1 MMKYGLLFLATLIAA
16 CNNRQQPVA
25 DTPPPDSV
33 VMTPTDT
40 MITITDTA
48 VVPALVESWK
58 AFEQYNGKYAADV
71 KLLQKQPLKERLKAM
86 LGEEEKDF
94 ASRYGTTPPI
104 EIDNGILFNEGCK
117 PHNCSVEEAAIAID
131 MKKDVIYIGI
141 ARNRVV
147 KLYGENGDS
156 AYPDKLLQWMMK
168 FESE

>member
-1 MMKYGLLFLATLIAA
+1 MKYGILLLATLAVA
-16 CNNRQQPVA
+16 CQSRQQPE
-25 DTPPPDSV
+25 TESSQPDSV
-33 VMTPTDT
+33 VMTPSDT

-58 AFEQYNGKYAADV
+58 TFEQYNGKYAADV
-71 KLLQKQPLKERLKAM
+71 KLLQKQPLNERLKAM
-86 LGEEEKDF
+86 LGAEEKDF

-104 EIDNGILFNEGCK
+104 EVDNGILFNEGCK

-141 ARNRVV
+141 ARNKVV

-168 FESE
+168 FESAQ

>member
-1 MMKYGLLFLATLIAA
+1 MKYGLLLLATLAVA
-16 CNNRQQPVA
+16 CQTRQKPE
-25 DTPPPDSV
+25 TGSSPPDSV

-58 AFEQYNGKYAADV
+58 TFEQYNGKYAGDV
-71 KLLQKQPLKERLKAM
+71 KLLQKQPLKERLKAI
-86 LGEEEKDF
+86 LGAEEKDF
-94 ASRYGTTPPI
+94 TNRYGTTPPI
-104 EIDNGILFNEGCK
+104 EVDNGILFNEGCK

-141 ARNRVV
+141 ARDKVV

-168 FESE
+168 FESAQ